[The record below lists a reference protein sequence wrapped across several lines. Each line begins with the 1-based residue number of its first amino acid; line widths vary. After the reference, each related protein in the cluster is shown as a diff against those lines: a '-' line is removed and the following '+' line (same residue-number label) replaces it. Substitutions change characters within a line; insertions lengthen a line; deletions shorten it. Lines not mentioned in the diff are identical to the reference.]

1 MNSES
6 IDTTAE
12 AIAFLN
18 ACGVD
23 VICTLGGFIVRDA
36 GNEAEGF
43 ELTCDSSDELIDFAR
58 RERDIYVNLCGESGV
73 DSRSSIFSGIPSSPA
88 NGIRARPMDAA
99 LEGRLVKNTKEV
111 LNKMKSTTQSQITA
125 FSVEEFIRA
134 FRPDGLGHIRMEDGE
149 GEEVF
154 DSTFEEIVCD
164 LCNCEI
170 VQPEDD
176 PLKKVVFV
184 LDGYAICEECR
195 ERIREDESPL
205 HVQKLKGGG
214 KKMEDENYDNTETAT
229 LVPTKAGRGYKVV
242 HNGKW
247 FYTSKAALLDLVQGK
262 AKACT
267 FHTIKDEELI
277 VTA

>member
-1 MNSES
+1 MSSES
-6 IDTTAE
+6 IDTAAE

-18 ACGVD
+18 ACGME
-23 VICTLGGFIVRDA
+23 VICTVGGFIVQDV
-36 GNEAEGF
+36 GHEAEGF
-43 ELTCDSSDELIDFAR
+43 ELTCNSSDELIDFAR
-58 RERDIYVNLCGESGV
+58 RERDICVNLCRESDV
-73 DSRSSIFSGIPSSPA
+73 DSQSSMFSDKPSSPA
-88 NGIRARPMDAA
+88 NGIRARPMDSA
-99 LEGRLVKNTKEV
+99 LEGRLVKKTKEV
-111 LNKMKSTTQSQITA
+111 LNKMKSTTQSQFMA

-134 FRPDGLGHIRMEDGE
+134 FRPDGLGHIRMEDGD

-154 DSTFEEIVCD
+154 DITFEEIVCD

-176 PLKKVVFV
+176 RLKKVVFV
-184 LDGYAICEECR
+184 LDGYAVCEECR

-205 HVQKLKGGG
+205 HIQQLKGGG
-214 KKMEDENYDNTETAT
+214 KNMENEIYDNMETAT

-247 FYTSKAALLDLVQGK
+247 FYTSKAALLDMVQGK

-267 FHTIKDEELI
+267 FHTIKDEE